1 MKTNVGDVRR
11 FNIQGS
17 GGYAVV
23 ILAAKNKKGLMSVEK
38 ASVTAIPE
46 IRKEKKASLIRA
58 RITGT
63 TLEGIATSENQTVKT
78 ALAINMKTPTL
89 SGAGREPKVIGTAFG
104 LKEGEISKPIDGNL
118 GVYIVQ
124 TTKFTPA
131 GVLPNYQAA
140 ANRIGTTKTNTI
152 NTVLYDAL
160 KNASEIEDNRATFY

>member
-1 MKTNVGDVRR
+1 
-11 FNIQGS
+11 
-17 GGYAVV
+17 
-23 ILAAKNKKGLMSVEK
+23 
-38 ASVTAIPE
+38 
-46 IRKEKKASLIRA
+46 
-58 RITGT
+58 
-63 TLEGIATSENQTVKT
+63 
-78 ALAINMKTPTL
+78 MKTPTL

-104 LKEGEISKPIDGNL
+104 LKEGGISKPIDGNL

-124 TTKFTPA
+124 TTKITPA